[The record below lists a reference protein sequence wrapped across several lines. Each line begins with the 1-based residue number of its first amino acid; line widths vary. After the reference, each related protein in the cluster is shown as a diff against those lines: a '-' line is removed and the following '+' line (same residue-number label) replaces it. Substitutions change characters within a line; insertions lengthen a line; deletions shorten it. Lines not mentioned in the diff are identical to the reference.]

1 MRLGH
6 WHQAYRIHRQQ
17 VTADTL
23 AMSSA
28 TARTPRRSSSNAYAP
43 NSALEDSATCAE
55 QIQKLIMYYYCT
67 KTPTC
72 YAYMA
77 RACSEAA

>member
-6 WHQAYRIHRQQ
+6 WRQAYRIHRQQ
-17 VTADTL
+17 VTAATL

-28 TARTPRRSSSNAYAP
+28 TARTPRRSPSNAYAP

-55 QIQKLIMYYYCT
+55 QVETYSSCT
-67 KTPTC
+67 TAENPNMSC
-72 YAYMA
+72 LHGQG
-77 RACSEAA
+77 RL